1 MDNNVR
7 FKILLRNNVRYNNQY
22 LVKLN
27 DTERKALEKVLD
39 MLELYNKDITYK
51 SLMIY
56 VDEPLLLYNKLKE
69 YYID

>member
-22 LVKLN
+22 SVKLN

>member
-1 MDNNVR
+1 MNNNE
-7 FKILLRNNVRYNNQY
+7 KLHISLRGCVKFNNKN
-22 LVKLN
+22 LDKLN
-27 DTERKALEKVLD
+27 DTERKALEKLLN
-39 MLELYNKDITYK
+39 MLESYNKDITYK